1 MIAVRASNGKGM
13 RGREKKKEK
22 KETLGD
28 KAWLRIF
35 HRRHHFFFLKTCR
48 DREGGKDG
56 SLETSIHPGGK
67 NIRFPEKEEKKKK
80 KKKEDEKTLP
90 HDRPT

>member
-1 MIAVRASNGKGM
+1 MQATE
-13 RGREKKKEK
+13 RGCEGEKKKKEK
-22 KETLGD
+22 KETLG
-28 KAWLRIF
+28 
-35 HRRHHFFFLKTCR
+35 
-48 DREGGKDG
+48 EGGKDG

>member
-13 RGREKKKEK
+13 RGREKKKK
-22 KETLGD
+22 KREETKLGLEFSTD
-28 KAWLRIF
+28 GII
-35 HRRHHFFFLKTCR
+35 FFFFKTCR

-67 NIRFPEKEEKKKK
+67 NIRFPEKKEEEEKKKK
-80 KKKEDEKTLP
+80 KEEKILP